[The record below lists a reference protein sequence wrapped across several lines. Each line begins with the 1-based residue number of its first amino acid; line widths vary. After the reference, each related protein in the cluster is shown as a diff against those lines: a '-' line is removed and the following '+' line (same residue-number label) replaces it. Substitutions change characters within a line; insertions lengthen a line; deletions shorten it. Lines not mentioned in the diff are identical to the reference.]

1 MASTPFATRFDQ
13 DTSVSQAGDD
23 LFTGVIVPGWS
34 TGRGPN
40 GGYIAACILRGLTER
55 VADPLRRVRSL
66 TVHYLAPPSTAPFRI
81 VTTVEKTG
89 RSATFISG
97 QMIQEDRLVAKAMAA
112 FITPQPGPDFQD
124 VEPPK
129 VAAPEECPPLGT
141 AVEHLVE
148 MRSQFKARFA
158 TGYPP
163 FSESPTAET
172 GGWIRLT
179 ENRPTDSLA
188 LVAYTDGWLP
198 AVYSK
203 LPGKYA
209 TPTVDLSV
217 HFRATDDPLPV
228 ADDAYCLVRFRT
240 RMASGGF
247 IEEDGEVFTADGR
260 LVAQSRQL
268 AILAPLG

>member
-1 MASTPFATRFDQ
+1 MANLPFDTRFDQ
-13 DTSVSQAGDD
+13 ETSVSRIGDD
-23 LFTGVIVPGWS
+23 AFAGIIVPGWS

-40 GGYIAACILRGLTER
+40 GGYIAACILRSLTDR
-55 VADPLRRVRSL
+55 VGDPFRRVRSF
-66 TVHYLAPPSTAPFRI
+66 TVHYLAPPATKPFQ
-81 VTTVEKTG
+81 VLTTVEKTG

-97 QMIQEDRLVAKAMAA
+97 RMFQDDRLVAKAMAA

-124 VEPPK
+124 VEAPR
-129 VAAPEECPPLGT
+129 VAPPEECPPLGDN
-141 AVEHLVE
+141 VEPLVE

-163 FSESPTAET
+163 FSESPAAET
-172 GGWIRLT
+172 GGWMRLA
-179 ENRPTDSLA
+179 EDRPTDSLA
-188 LVAYTDGWLP
+188 LVVYTDGWLP

-203 LPGKYA
+203 LAGRYA

-217 HFRATDDPLPV
+217 HFRATDDPLPI

-260 LVAQSRQL
+260 MVAQSRQL
-268 AILAPLG
+268 AILAPMG

>member
-1 MASTPFATRFDQ
+1 MANSRFATRFDQ
-13 DTSVSQAGDD
+13 DTSVSEVGEDT
-23 LFTGVIVPGWS
+23 FTGVIVPGWS

-40 GGYIAACILRGLTER
+40 GGYIAACILRALTER
-55 VADPLRRVRSL
+55 VADPLRRVRSF
-66 TVHYLAPPSTAPFRI
+66 TVHYLAPPSTEPFR
-81 VTTVEKTG
+81 VQTTVEKTG
-89 RSATFISG
+89 RSATFISA
-97 QMIQEDRLVAKAMAA
+97 QMIQDDRLVAKAMAA

-124 VEPPK
+124 VEAPK
-129 VAAPEECPPLGT
+129 VAPPEECPPLGGE
-141 AVEHLVE
+141 VEHLVE

-158 TGYPP
+158 TGYQP

-172 GGWIRLT
+172 GGWMRLV
-179 ENRPTDSLA
+179 ENRPTDSFA
-188 LVAYTDGWLP
+188 LVVYTDGWLP

-203 LPGKYA
+203 LPGRYA
-209 TPTVDLSV
+209 APTVDLSV
-217 HFRATDDPLPV
+217 HFRATDDPLPI
-228 ADDAYCLVRFRT
+228 ADDAYCLVRFST